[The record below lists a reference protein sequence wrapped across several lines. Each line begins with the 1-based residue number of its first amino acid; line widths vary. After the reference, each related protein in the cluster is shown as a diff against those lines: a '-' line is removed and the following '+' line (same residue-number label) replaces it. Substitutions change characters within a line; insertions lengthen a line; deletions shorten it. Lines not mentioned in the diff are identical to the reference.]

1 VNLMPPSAP
10 KLSEA
15 PSGGESKEQQI
26 KAAMKALDQ
35 KKSVAA
41 TEPQG
46 KVEAPGDRPG
56 ASGSSQPNDSVD
68 DDKVTVQLD
77 RKMLAAARQMM
88 LNRKK
93 KQGGE
98 NPKRSDTRA

>member
-1 VNLMPPSAP
+1 MTVNLMPPSAP
-10 KLSEA
+10 KSSET

-26 KAAMKALDQ
+26 KAAMKALES
-35 KKSVAA
+35 KKSAA
-41 TEPQG
+41 AAEPE
-46 KVEAPGDRPG
+46 KDPKNEPVSR
-56 ASGSSQPNDSVD
+56 V

-93 KQGGE
+93 RDDSRIREHKPEPQ
-98 NPKRSDTRA
+98 RSDTRS